1 MVRVVLVGEG
11 ATSVVLGNGRAFI
24 RVAKKVVNSNREI
37 VEHNVDMLLDF
48 ITRHLED
55 GFLYSGK
62 FGTVFLLVKQA
73 NDKLVIIEVIA
84 ELERFNI
91 TTRTIRVEK
100 WGYRVEKEKITGYY
114 NMPPEIVERIISRLE
129 SVITDMGG
137 DNSDEE

>member
-1 MVRVVLVGEG
+1 MIVEEST
-11 ATSVVLGNGRAFI
+11 TSVVLSNGRVFI
-24 RVAKKVVNSNREI
+24 RVAKKVMNGNREV
-37 VEHNVDMLLDF
+37 VEHNVDILLDF

-100 WGYRVEKEKITGYY
+100 WGYKVEKEKITGYY
-114 NMPPEIVERIISRLE
+114 NMPPEIVERIISRVE
-129 SVITDMGG
+129 SVIVDTGG